1 MKIVILDGDA
11 LNPGDLSW
19 EILKEFGA
27 FTVYSRTDSEDE
39 AIARIGDCEI
49 ILTNKTPI
57 TRRILERCPAIRYI
71 GVLATGYN
79 VVDCQAAKDR
89 GIPVTNVPSY
99 GTDAVAQ
106 FTIAMLLEICHQIG
120 LHNTAVHDGAWER
133 SPVFSFWLT
142 PQSEL
147 AGKTMGIIGLGRI
160 GSAVAR
166 LADAFGMRVLACS
179 RSRKQTATP
188 AEYVSLETLL
198 RQSDVVTLH
207 CPLFPETQR
216 LVRKETLDM
225 MKDGAILL
233 NTSRGGLLDE
243 NDVADALRS
252 GKLRAAAVD
261 VVSQEPMLSS
271 NPLLT
276 APNCIITPHI
286 AWAPVESRQ
295 RLLNCVA
302 DNLRCFLEGRPQNV
316 VNG

>member
-19 EILKEFGA
+19 EVLKEFGT
-27 FTVYSRTDSEDE
+27 FTVYSRTDSEEE
-39 AIARIGDCEI
+39 AIARIGGSEI

-57 TRRILERCPAIRYI
+57 TRRILEKCPSIRYI

-79 VVDCQAAKDR
+79 VVDCQAAKEK

-106 FTIAMLLEICHQIG
+106 FTMAMLLEICHQIG
-120 LHNTAVHDGAWER
+120 VHNAAVHDGAWER

-160 GSAVAR
+160 GRAVAR

-179 RSRKQTATP
+179 RSQKQTSSP

-216 LVRKETLDM
+216 LIRKETIDM

-261 VVSQEPMLSS
+261 VVSQEPMLPS

-295 RLLNCVA
+295 RLLDCVA
-302 DNLRCFLEGRPQNV
+302 DNLRCFLEGHPQNV
-316 VNG
+316 VNV

>member
-19 EILKEFGA
+19 EVLKEFGTL
-27 FTVYSRTDSEDE
+27 TVYPRTDSEDE
-39 AIARIGDCEI
+39 AIARIADCEI

-57 TRRILERCPAIRYI
+57 TRRIVEMCPSIRYI

-79 VVDCQAAKDR
+79 VVDCQAAKVN

-106 FTIAMLLEICHQIG
+106 FTIAMLLEVCHQIG

-147 AGKTMGIIGLGRI
+147 VGKTMGIIGLGRI
-160 GSAVAR
+160 GRAVAR
-166 LADAFGMRVLACS
+166 LADAFGMRVLAYS
-179 RSRKQTATP
+179 RSQEKNPSP

-216 LVRKETLDM
+216 LIQKETLDM

-252 GKLRAAAVD
+252 GKLRAVAVD
-261 VVSQEPMLSS
+261 VVSQEPMLPS

-295 RLLNCVA
+295 RLLDCVA
-302 DNLRCFLEGRPQNV
+302 DNLRCFLNGRPQNV
-316 VNG
+316 VNV

>member
-19 EILKEFGA
+19 EILKMFGSL
-27 FTVYSRTDSEDE
+27 TVHSRTDSEDE
-39 AIARIGDCEI
+39 AIARVGDSEI
-49 ILTNKTPI
+49 VLTNKTPI
-57 TRRILERCPAIRYI
+57 TRRILESCPSIRYI

-79 VVDCQAAKDR
+79 VVDCQAAKEK

-106 FTIAMLLEICHQIG
+106 FTIAMLLEVCHQIG

-179 RSRKQTATP
+179 RSQKKTASP

-216 LVRKETLDM
+216 LVRKETLDL

-261 VVSQEPMLSS
+261 VVSQEPMLPS

-295 RLLNCVA
+295 RLLRCVA
-302 DNLRCFLEGRPQNV
+302 DNLRCFLEGHPQNV
-316 VNG
+316 VNT

>member
-19 EILKEFGA
+19 EVLKEFGP

-39 AIARIGDCEI
+39 AIAHIGDCEI

-57 TRRILERCPAIRYI
+57 PRRILEKCPSIRYI

-79 VVDCQAAKDR
+79 VVDCQAAKEK

-147 AGKTMGIIGLGRI
+147 AGKAMGIIGLGRI
-160 GSAVAR
+160 GRAVAR

-179 RSRKQTATP
+179 RSQKQNPSP
-188 AEYVSLETLL
+188 AEYVNLEALL

-207 CPLFPETQR
+207 CPLFPETER

-261 VVSQEPMLSS
+261 VVSQEPMLPS
-271 NPLLT
+271 NPLLA

-295 RLLNCVA
+295 RLLDCVA
-302 DNLRCFLEGRPQNV
+302 DNLRRFLDGHPQNV
-316 VNG
+316 VNS